1 MGDFNY
7 SQRVDEGGF
16 MLLRNVISFAVA
28 GFTTFAMINP
38 VYAAGESAL
47 IAAVPGSIKTDPDS
61 LKRAAAS
68 GQSKG
73 WNVPTKSSG
82 GLGLGGAWKFSTHRG
97 EKGTVTFKDGKIVYG
112 TGKNSGAFSGY
123 TIMSNQ
129 KVPSAP
135 VLVVLKAGSK
145 QVWYMPFKKD
155 GQMTLVNITNKTQ
168 WISLSK

>member
-1 MGDFNY
+1 M
-7 SQRVDEGGF
+7 
-16 MLLRNVISFAVA
+16 LRNIVSFAVA
-28 GFTTFAMINP
+28 GFITFAAINP

-47 IAAVPGSIKTDPDS
+47 IAVIPGKIKTDPDS
-61 LKRAAAS
+61 LKQAAAS

-82 GLGLGGAWKFSTHRG
+82 GLGLGGTWKFSTHRG
-97 EKGTVTFKDGKIVYG
+97 ETGTVSFKDGKIVYG

-123 TIMSNQ
+123 ALMSNQ

-135 VLVVLKAGSK
+135 VLVVLKAGGK
-145 QVWYMPFKKD
+145 QVWYMPFKKG
-155 GQMTLVNITNKTQ
+155 GQMTLVNITNKSQ